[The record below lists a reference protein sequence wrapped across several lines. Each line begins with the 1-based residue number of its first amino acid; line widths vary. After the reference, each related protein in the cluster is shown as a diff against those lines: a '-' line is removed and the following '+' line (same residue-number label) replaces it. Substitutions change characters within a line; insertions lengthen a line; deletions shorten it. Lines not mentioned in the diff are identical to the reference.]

1 MKTLEGFGSLLLAA
15 TIVSTLSAETRCP
28 GNHAGVPLRF
38 ANGYQMIVAVSV
50 MHSGPYNF
58 LLDTGTQFSMI
69 DPSLASELHLL
80 ASQDSVPVD
89 GTGFHTTA
97 STTQLDQLE
106 VGSHAVAH
114 LEVVVYGLQNLKSI
128 DLQVRGILGEDFLQH
143 FDMLIDNAHKML
155 CLDDSGALRAEVKG
169 AHIPL
174 LTAPQA
180 DVPPNS
186 LVFAVRLSEAR
197 RPLHLKLDSGAN
209 APFLYSAPQY
219 MAVAQFRG
227 ASLHGSGT
235 NGLQRAFVALPAQN
249 MKIGSLDLEKV
260 PFFTPIGGQ
269 KNARTSDVDGLL
281 TMGLFRRVFICHA
294 EHFAVLEAR

>member
-1 MKTLEGFGSLLLAA
+1 MKTFESLDSFLLAA
-15 TIVSTLSAETRCP
+15 TLVSLLSAETRCP
-28 GNHAGVPLRF
+28 GNLAGVPLRF

-69 DPSLASELHLL
+69 DPSLAAELHLL
-80 ASQDSVPVD
+80 TSQDSVRVD

-114 LEVVVYGLQNLKSI
+114 MEVVVYGVQNLRSI
-128 DLQVRGILGEDFLQH
+128 DLKVRGVLGEDFLQH
-143 FDMLIDNAHKML
+143 FDMLIDYAHKML

-169 AHIPL
+169 EHIPL
-174 LTAPQA
+174 LTAPQT

-186 LVFAVRLSEAR
+186 LIVAVRLSDVR
-197 RPLHLKLDSGAN
+197 RSLHLKLDSGAN
-209 APFLYSAPQY
+209 APLLYSAPQY
-219 MAVAQFRG
+219 MAPAQLRG
-227 ASLHGSGT
+227 APLHGSGT

-249 MKIGSLDLEKV
+249 MRIGPLFLEKV
-260 PFFTPIGGQ
+260 PFFTPSGGQ
-269 KNARTSDVDGLL
+269 QDARISNADGLL